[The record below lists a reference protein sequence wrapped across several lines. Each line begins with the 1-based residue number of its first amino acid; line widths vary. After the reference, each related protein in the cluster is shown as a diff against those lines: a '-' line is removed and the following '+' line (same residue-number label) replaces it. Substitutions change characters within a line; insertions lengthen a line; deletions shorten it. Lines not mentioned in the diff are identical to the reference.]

1 MGRKPRLEEE
11 GGIYH
16 VIQRGNNREYIFS
29 DNTDKDYLIGQFCL
43 LCGVTGCHVYGFVI
57 MGNHYHLVL
66 KTSAEPLQSVM
77 HRLNLRYS
85 KYYNREHEH
94 TGHVFQ
100 GRYKAI
106 PVSDERYIL
115 SLVRYLHQNP
125 VRAGICKW
133 VEEYRWRSDSFYR
146 ENKHDW
152 VDTDLVLDIL
162 SDNRKT
168 SVKEYIDFM
177 SDEES
182 GDYESIDVIGDILES
197 RSDVKREGKKSGLK
211 NLDDI
216 LLATGVNEQDFN
228 QIKNGSRKRNLTM
241 YKRAYA
247 EEALKLNYTMKA
259 IGENIKVSDVAIF
272 DLLRRNN
279 LIT

>member
-1 MGRKPRLEEE
+1 MGRKTRLEEE

-16 VIQRGNNREYIFS
+16 VIQRGNNREYIFG
-29 DNTDKDYLIGQFCL
+29 DDTDKDYFIGQLWL
-43 LCGVTGCHVYGFVI
+43 LCGITGCHFYGFVI

-66 KTSAEPLQSVM
+66 KTTAEPLQSVM

-85 KYYNREHEH
+85 KYYNREHGH

-125 VRAGICKW
+125 VRAGICRS
-133 VEEYRWRSDSFYR
+133 VEEYRWSSDSFYR
-146 ENKHDW
+146 ENKDDW
-152 VDTDLVLDIL
+152 VDTGLVLDIL
-162 SDNRKT
+162 SGNRKT
-168 SVKEYIDFM
+168 SLKKYIEFM
-177 SDEES
+177 SEKES
-182 GDYESIDVIGDILES
+182 VDYESIDVIGDTLES
-197 RSDVKREGKKSGLK
+197 RSAGKREEKKIGLK
-211 NLDDI
+211 YLDDI
-216 LLATGVNEQDFN
+216 LLATGVNEQEFIL
-228 QIKNGSRKRNLTM
+228 IKNGARKRNLTM
-241 YKRAYA
+241 YKLAYA

-259 IGENIKVSDVAIF
+259 IGDNIKVSDVAIL
-272 DLLRRNN
+272 DMLRRHN